1 MKKLIIILISL
12 AIVGFTSNKVSA
24 QPSNV
29 SGSYITNP
37 EIDSIVPALF
47 SALNSAAKLN
57 NYRRIGMD
65 TIHMIADGGFQVFE
79 FTPGKKEFHGTYAL
93 DKFTVRQGNV
103 VYFVGGTKKFS
114 ISDKNFSSDG
124 YDLNFAKAKLQDLL
138 QIVRANLRKK

>member
-79 FTPGKKEFHGTYAL
+79 FTPGKKELCGHW
-93 DKFTVRQGNV
+93 
-103 VYFVGGTKKFS
+103 
-114 ISDKNFSSDG
+114 
-124 YDLNFAKAKLQDLL
+124 
-138 QIVRANLRKK
+138 